1 MRDIKMDFVEDVS
14 EILRNQMKREG
25 FNPQVVDKSEDAI
38 NLFFQS
44 RRMSIPAMPR
54 NVCKPS
60 GFNTMGHDYIVSKL
74 EDIFRK
80 GEETSPYR
88 SRGYQFLKKDH
99 LLDYL
104 GMHHLHLGEEIEKDG
119 FSKRT
124 NHLLIVFVEYE
135 NAYFLKVSPHAED
148 PIPVW
153 YQQELMDIINE
164 NWPELRERLY
174 VKGAS
179 NVEPKVDNEFIRS
192 TRNTNLVALYESYDG
207 TVYLPHGTIIETHAV
222 ISRDRCFKSLK
233 RAEKEIRAKANELVQ
248 NARHCGVHFQEEMS
262 IKIIGFDSLGTS
274 ELFHIDLMEEH
285 TKFRFRHQLR

>member
-14 EILRNQMKREG
+14 KILRNQMKREG
-25 FNPQVVDKSEDAI
+25 FNHQVVDKSEDAI
-38 NLFFQS
+38 DLFFQS

-54 NVCKPS
+54 NVYKPRE
-60 GFNTMGHDYIVSKL
+60 FNTMGHDYMVSKL
-74 EDIFRK
+74 EDIFRM
-80 GEETSPYR
+80 GEEISPYR

-124 NHLLIVFVEYE
+124 NHLLVVFVEYE

-164 NWPELRERLY
+164 NWPELREKLY

-179 NVEPKVDNEFIRS
+179 NVEPKVDNEFIKS
-192 TRNTNLVALYESYDG
+192 TRNTNLVSFYESLDG
-207 TVYLPHGTIIETHAV
+207 TVYLPHGKVIEMLARITG
-222 ISRDRCFKSLK
+222 DRCFKSLK
-233 RAEKEIRAKANELVQ
+233 RAEEEIRAKANELAE
-248 NARHCGVHFQEEMS
+248 NARNCGTHFQEKVS

-274 ELFHIDLMEEH
+274 ELFHIDLIEEH